1 MTGTPGASSES
12 PASSLSGAPGTV
24 EEEEIDEEEADLAS
38 YVEDLEED
46 AAFDEFEE
54 ETHAAGEHTQPATE
68 MAASAESSANVV
80 PFSAE
85 PVSVETAEAVQA
97 AEELND
103 AAEDEAELEEA
114 QAEAEA
120 LLDAEAIGTGTLD
133 ARAEVR
139 APAATAAY
147 TQRARRPPS
156 QRARG

>member
-68 MAASAESSANVV
+68 MAASAENGANVV
-80 PFSAE
+80 PFSSE
-85 PVSVETAEAVQA
+85 PVSPETIEIAHAT
-97 AEELND
+97 EEVDD
-103 AAEDEAELEEA
+103 A
-114 QAEAEA
+114 
-120 LLDAEAIGTGTLD
+120 
-133 ARAEVR
+133 
-139 APAATAAY
+139 
-147 TQRARRPPS
+147 
-156 QRARG
+156 